1 MLLTE
6 ISLHPFGWRL
16 TSKIIRNPETRT
28 RLKGK
33 FVMSARGRGQVPEPS
48 YKIWLFD
55 LTRPLLLGSFRK
67 SPQSPLRLRL
77 SPSRSALIKCIC
89 HCSRLIRTF
98 PFKEGATSPSASSP
112 QERTLTG
119 KPAVLYSQTSF
130 NCVDFRL
137 RSAEHSSELDASTLT
152 L

>member
-48 YKIWLFD
+48 SDWTDVRRWTGRGTTFD
-55 LTRPLLLGSFRK
+55 
-67 SPQSPLRLRL
+67 
-77 SPSRSALIKCIC
+77 
-89 HCSRLIRTF
+89 
-98 PFKEGATSPSASSP
+98 
-112 QERTLTG
+112 
-119 KPAVLYSQTSF
+119 Y
-130 NCVDFRL
+130 
-137 RSAEHSSELDASTLT
+137 
-152 L
+152 

>member
-48 YKIWLFD
+48 YKIWLFY

-98 PFKEGATSPSASSP
+98 PFSEG
-112 QERTLTG
+112 EDLTG
-119 KPAVLYSQTSF
+119 KPAVLYSQTSARPKGLLVEF
-130 NCVDFRL
+130 YATE
-137 RSAEHSSELDASTLT
+137 S
-152 L
+152 